1 MSRGSGSHATRRR
14 ETQHRTAGP
23 SAARIRT
30 TRSRVMQVLLLA
42 LLVVTSQFATPSP
55 AAAYAGAPWF
65 RPGVPYTQ
73 NFPDPTVLRDGSTYW
88 AYATSTGGSLMP
100 AMSSTD
106 LITWTPRPAYSPN
119 PYNGDPFFN
128 DSFPVPPRWSKGGTS
143 RTAKAQWGP
152 GVARFG
158 NRWVAFTSWEVSDT
172 RRCISMATASSPAGP
187 FTDNSASPFQCDS
200 DPAGSIDPEPFI
212 DIDGTAYLTWKSAGV
227 PGSTP
232 TRLWSRRLAP
242 DGMAFGFLSAPSL
255 LLSTDPGTLISG
267 IPQEDT
273 WEGHGIENPSM
284 VHHGGAYWLIYSANE
299 WRSGDY
305 RMGQARCSGPLGPC
319 ARSSASPLLP
329 NTTDELG
336 RGGGSIFTDASG
348 QLHLIHHFWNAP
360 YSDYPANPNCDSAGL
375 CASQGQRRSQIRPL
389 SIVDGALR
397 IQSETASMF
406 AGPGGLIT
414 ANPVRALDTR
424 ETGRCVGSEGQ
435 TIQLS
440 ARNSV
445 PASTAAVALNVT
457 VTNPTA
463 PGHLTIWPAGQP
475 RPTAS
480 NLNFVAGQTI
490 ANMVTATLGRAGSI
504 NVSSSQ
510 GCPDVII
517 DIAGRY
523 RSGSAGTG
531 GYVGLT
537 PRRVLDTR
545 ADGPC
550 VGSGSRALPIAGF
563 AGVPADASSVV
574 LNVTATEPTAAGY
587 LTAWPSGRT
596 RPTASN
602 LNFVAGQTIAN
613 MVTVRL
619 GDRGTIDLF
628 ANQGCP
634 HVIVDVAG
642 YYRGG
647 SPIAGGFV
655 GLSPIRGLDTRVAG
669 PCVGASVRT
678 VTLAGR
684 FGVPQSTNPG
694 LAGASAVVLNVTATG
709 ASAPGFLTVW
719 PAGQSRPT
727 ASNLNFFADQ
737 TIANM
742 VIVKL
747 GAGGAISVMTNQG
760 CPDVIIDIAGYVT
773 APVD

>member
-348 QLHLIHHFWNAP
+348 QLHLIHHSWNAP

-475 RPTAS
+475 
-480 NLNFVAGQTI
+480 
-490 ANMVTATLGRAGSI
+490 
-504 NVSSSQ
+504 
-510 GCPDVII
+510 
-517 DIAGRY
+517 
-523 RSGSAGTG
+523 
-531 GYVGLT
+531 
-537 PRRVLDTR
+537 
-545 ADGPC
+545 
-550 VGSGSRALPIAGF
+550 
-563 AGVPADASSVV
+563 
-574 LNVTATEPTAAGY
+574 
-587 LTAWPSGRT
+587 